1 MRAFLIG
8 SEIVDR
14 TQWNKADIPFT
25 IIDVRFRGQSGH
37 QSPWHGPHR
46 HRALGAAMRRRA
58 FVEGIAALG
67 VAWPLTVR
75 AQQPAMP
82 VVGFLS
88 IGSPESDAVRLTGL
102 RRGLNESGLLAQSGH
117 RTPSGTL

>member
-1 MRAFLIG
+1 
-8 SEIVDR
+8 
-14 TQWNKADIPFT
+14 
-25 IIDVRFRGQSGH
+25 
-37 QSPWHGPHR
+37 
-46 HRALGAAMRRRA
+46 LGAAMRRRA